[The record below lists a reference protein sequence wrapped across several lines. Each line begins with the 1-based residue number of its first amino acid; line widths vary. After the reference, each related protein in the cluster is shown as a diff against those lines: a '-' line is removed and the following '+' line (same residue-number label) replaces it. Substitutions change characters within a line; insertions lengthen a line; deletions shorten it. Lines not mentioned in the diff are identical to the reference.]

1 MLPLYSIIVYKSMK
15 KRLDFRVED
24 HELEILEG
32 YCNAAGRTKT
42 DVLRELI
49 RSLAKKKP
57 S

>member
-1 MLPLYSIIVYKSMK
+1 VYTIMK

-24 HELEILEG
+24 RELEILEA
-32 YCNAAGRTKT
+32 YCKVGGRTKT
-42 DVLRELI
+42 DVIRELI